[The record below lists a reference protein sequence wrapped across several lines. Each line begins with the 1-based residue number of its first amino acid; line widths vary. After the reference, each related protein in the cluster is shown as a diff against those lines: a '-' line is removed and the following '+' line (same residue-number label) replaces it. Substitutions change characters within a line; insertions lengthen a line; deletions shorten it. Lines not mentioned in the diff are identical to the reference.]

1 MSDYISREAA
11 LQALCKAVHK
21 KDGCEPPC
29 RNQIVSCLW
38 SKTKTSEYAEEILK
52 VPAADVVPVG
62 RCRDRVSGH
71 YDEENKLKPCPFC
84 GGKAYIRQKGIRFF
98 GQNFKGWKKER
109 RGFYVQCGRCKARG
123 GVFTAT
129 VIRSPN
135 LEDTDKEMLQEGA
148 TRLWNT
154 RR

>member
-1 MSDYISREAA
+1 M
-11 LQALCKAVHK
+11 
-21 KDGCEPPC
+21 
-29 RNQIVSCLW
+29 
-38 SKTKTSEYAEEILK
+38 EEILK
-52 VPAADVVPVG
+52 IPAVDIVPVVRG
-62 RCRDRVSGH
+62 YMSAH
-71 YDEENKLKPCPFC
+71 YDEENELKPCPFC
-84 GGKAYIRQKGIRFF
+84 GGKAYMRQKGIRFF

-135 LEDTDKEMLQEGA
+135 LEDTDKKMLQEGA

>member
-1 MSDYISREAA
+1 M
-11 LQALCKAVHK
+11 
-21 KDGCEPPC
+21 
-29 RNQIVSCLW
+29 
-38 SKTKTSEYAEEILK
+38 EE
-52 VPAADVVPVG
+52 
-62 RCRDRVSGH
+62 
-71 YDEENKLKPCPFC
+71 LKPCPFC

-135 LEDTDKEMLQEGA
+135 LEDADKEMLQEGA

-154 RR
+154 RRNEHG